1 VLKAESGVAA
11 EAILRTSAVDIVV
24 LDLKLPRLGGLE
36 VLRIAKEGDPD
47 IIVILVTGFPAVETA
62 IAALKAGAS
71 DYLVKPFS
79 REQLLAAIEDAREK
93 RRPAKGYA
101 LLRHELR
108 RAFHLHGVVGQ
119 SRAMLRLVD
128 EVRRAAAVDTN
139 VLILGESGVGKEMVA
154 QGIHENS
161 RRREKPLL
169 ALNCAAIPET
179 LLETELFGYERGA
192 FTGAHVSR
200 AGLLET
206 ADGGTFL
213 LDEVCELQPAL
224 QAKLLRCLEEHTL
237 RRLGGRNAIPFD
249 VRFIASTNRD
259 IREEIRRGRFREDL
273 FFRIDVIEIRVP
285 PLRERR
291 EDIPLLAAH
300 FLDVYGKRYGKSLE
314 GLTSDA
320 MTVLTRYPWPGN
332 VRELRNAIER
342 AVAYARG
349 SLAEREDLPATIS
362 RAATGE
368 HGQSFHQWKEQTLE
382 SLERQ
387 FLERTLDEYGGN
399 VTRAA
404 RALGIH
410 RSTLQ
415 RLMRKH
421 GPSSR

>member
-1 VLKAESGVAA
+1 
-11 EAILRTSAVDIVV
+11 
-24 LDLKLPRLGGLE
+24 

-79 REQLLAAIEDAREK
+79 RAQLLAAIEDAREK

-101 LLRHELR
+101 LLRNELR
-108 RAFHLHGVVGQ
+108 RAFHLNSVVGR

-161 RRREKPLL
+161 RRRGKPLL

-192 FTGAHVSR
+192 FTGAQVSR

-237 RRLGGRNAIPFD
+237 RRLGGRNTIPFD

-259 IREEIRRGRFREDL
+259 IREEVRRGRFREDL
-273 FFRIDVIEIRVP
+273 FFRIDVIEIQVP

-300 FLDVYGKRYGKSLE
+300 FLDVYGKRYGKNLE

-320 MTVLTRYPWPGN
+320 MTLLTRYPWPGN

-349 SLAEREDLPATIS
+349 SFAGREDLPETIS

-382 SLERQ
+382 RLERQ
-387 FLERTLDEYGGN
+387 FLERTLEECGGN

-421 GPSSR
+421 GPSSP